1 MGKLRELNDSIKHTN
16 IHIIGVL
23 EGEKR
28 ENGAENLFEKITAR
42 NFPNLEKET
51 DTKIQEVLRTPN
63 KIKNSRFI
71 P

>member
-1 MGKLRELNDSIKHTN
+1 MERLRELNDSIKHTN
-16 IHIIGVL
+16 IRIIGVL

-28 ENGAENLFEKITAR
+28 ENRAENLLEKITAR

-51 DTKIQEVLRTPN
+51 DIKIQEVLRAPN